1 MAKKK
6 DKPQVINNIQEL
18 NLEIDYKKLAEEI
31 VKAQCKAEE
40 IIEQCDDEQFDD
52 TLIGTWESIWYT
64 IINKKQV
71 HKDVFAQAISKLI
84 SFVFNVSAIL
94 LTIAGLFCI
103 GLSSNSMTEVING
116 QLSEIWDIAL
126 FVLTGT
132 ATFLTALFMRGMA
145 NDIAR
150 EKNKNYIIAIFSSVI
165 SFAALIVA
173 LIALFKEVG

>member
-18 NLEIDYKKLAEEI
+18 NLEIDYTKLAEEI
-31 VKAQCKAEE
+31 VRAQYKAEE
-40 IIEQCDDEQFDD
+40 IIEERANDECDDTF
-52 TLIGTWESIWYT
+52 IGIGESIWYT

-84 SFVFNVSAIL
+84 CFVFNASAIL

-103 GLSSNSMTEVING
+103 GWASNSMTEVING
-116 QLSEIWDIAL
+116 HLSEIWNIVL
-126 FVLTGT
+126 FILIGT

-150 EKNKNYIIAIFSSVI
+150 EKNKNYIVAIFSSVI

-173 LIALFKEVG
+173 LVALFKGVG